1 MTMRPVRFVHE
12 VDINPKVLAALR
24 KAKLRLLKDVLQ
36 MSVSDMERLTKLP
49 AAEIHYLHKAV
60 AAAICPFP
68 PVTALQM
75 SLGDCPFP
83 TQTQRLSLGCPVLN
97 SWLKGG
103 LPTLGVI
110 EIAGESASGK
120 TQICLQLSL
129 SVQYPPAYG
138 GLGAGVVYVC
148 TEDAFP
154 ARRLHQLIS
163 SQPQVRVDVPSDV
176 ITTIPFGNQVYVE
189 HVADVDSLWR
199 CITHRLPLLIARRS
213 VRLVVI
219 DSVAALF
226 RCEFSCSMAA
236 RKAKLLQN
244 FGNLLHQISHKH
256 NSPIVCVNQVTC
268 RMDDIGGGPTSIC
281 LASQRIIP
289 SLGTA
294 WSNMLLMRLLAS
306 REEVKAILDTEHN
319 PQCAVEHS
327 NCTFTLQT
335 QRTLE
340 VLFAPHLPHSLCHY
354 VIKAEGVYGVR
365 ESDNTD
371 IARV

>member
-189 HVADVDSLWR
+189 HVADV
-199 CITHRLPLLIARRS
+199 
-213 VRLVVI
+213 
-219 DSVAALF
+219 
-226 RCEFSCSMAA
+226 
-236 RKAKLLQN
+236 
-244 FGNLLHQISHKH
+244 
-256 NSPIVCVNQVTC
+256 VTC